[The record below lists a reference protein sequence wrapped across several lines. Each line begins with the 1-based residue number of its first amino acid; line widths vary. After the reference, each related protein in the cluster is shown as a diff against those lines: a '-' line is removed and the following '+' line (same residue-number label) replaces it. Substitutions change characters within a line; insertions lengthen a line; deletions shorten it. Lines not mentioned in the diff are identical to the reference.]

1 MAPHADL
8 SENTPYQPQTLLKED
23 KDLIWEWNHALP
35 APVDDLVHH
44 LISQNVQ
51 DHPKAPA
58 ICAWDAQLDYEEL
71 DDLSSR
77 LSAVL
82 EAQGVKKDVIVPLCF
97 EKSAWTIVALLAV
110 IKAGGAFVLLDAGQP
125 EGRLRE
131 IVRQTKATLMLCSL
145 LQQTSASKLVSNVV
159 AISPGF
165 LRQLPQS
172 VASPIGIDADDTLF
186 VVFTSGSTGLP
197 KGVMSSHRSFASG
210 VHHRRSILDM
220 PNPRVFDFAAYSFDV
235 STDIILS
242 TLIIGGCIC
251 VPSNTERQND
261 IAGAIRRLKVNSADL
276 TPSVARLIRPD
287 SVPGLQVLKL
297 GGELSTVSDV
307 DIWAQK
313 TKLVNIYGP
322 SECLV
327 VATNDLTPGT
337 DPRTIGRG
345 RGAVTWIVAADD
357 HHSLVPVG
365 TIGELVVEGPIIT
378 KGYLHDPER
387 TAVSFIESPYWLLAG
402 GGGYPGRQS
411 RLYKTGDL
419 VHYNS
424 DGSINFVARKDTQV
438 KIRGQRVELS
448 KYSERFSFFDFAYMK
463 DYQKCSSS
471 ESSSQPRKGK
481 RRSDRLVL
489 LFLVVGSTDMSST
502 GEVEHHI
509 EQQLSAKTGLRLSP
523 IADLITPN
531 VDHGRPTLMAFLGM
545 RHLLEEQGHRE
556 MPDALTVRE
565 ALWTVTKDINKSLL
579 KVLPQYMVPTVYI
592 PLWTLPL
599 NNSGKTDRRQI
610 RKLGEALTRKD
621 LTALRAPARSQQKPN
636 PISSL
641 TAMEVRVRTLWSKVL
656 KIEIHDINK
665 TDHFIRLGGDSLQV
679 MKLAAI
685 ADEENIALTVVEI
698 FTHPILA
705 DMAKVAEM
713 KRAA

>member
-8 SENTPYQPQTLLKED
+8 NERLSYQPQSLLDED
-23 KDLIWEWNHALP
+23 KDLIWKWNNSLP
-35 APVDDLVHH
+35 APVDDLVHD
-44 LISQNVQ
+44 LVSKNVQ
-51 DHPKAPA
+51 DNPKAPA
-58 ICAWDAQLDYEEL
+58 VCAWDAELDYEEL

-82 EAQGVKKDVIVPLCF
+82 EVQGVKKDVIVPLCF
-97 EKSAWTIVALLAV
+97 EKSAWTVVAMLAV
-110 IKAGGAFVLLDAGQP
+110 IKTGGAFVLLDAGQP

-131 IVRQTKATLMLCSL
+131 IVRQTRADLMVCSQ
-145 LQQTSASKLVSNVV
+145 LQQVSASRIIPNTVAVS
-159 AISPGF
+159 PEY
-165 LRQLPQS
+165 LRQLPQLACS
-172 VASPIGIDADDTLF
+172 ASKIDSNDTLF

-197 KGVMSSHRSFASG
+197 KGVMSSHRSFVSG

-251 VPSNTERQND
+251 VPSNAERQND
-261 IAGAIRRLKVNSADL
+261 IAGAIRRMKVNSADL
-276 TPSVARLIRPD
+276 TPSVARLIKPE
-287 SVPGLQVLKL
+287 SVPDLQVLKL

-307 DIWAQK
+307 DMWAEK

-327 VATNDLTPGT
+327 VATNDLTPGS

-345 RGAVTWIVAADD
+345 RGAVTWIVSPDN
-357 HHSLVPVG
+357 HHNLVPVG
-365 TIGELVVEGPIIT
+365 SVGELVVEGPIIT

-387 TAVSFIESPYWLLAG
+387 TAVSFIESPYWLNAG
-402 GGGYPGRQS
+402 WGPYTGRKS

-424 DGSINFVARKDTQV
+424 DGSINFVGRKDTQV

-448 KYSERFSFFDFAYMK
+448 
-463 DYQKCSSS
+463 
-471 ESSSQPRKGK
+471 
-481 RRSDRLVL
+481 
-489 LFLVVGSTDMSST
+489 
-502 GEVEHHI
+502 EVEHHI
-509 EQQLSAKTGLRLSP
+509 EQQLFAKTGLRLSP
-523 IADLITPN
+523 VAELVTPN
-531 VDHGRPTLMAFLGM
+531 LDHGRPTLMAFIGLN
-545 RHLLEEQGHRE
+545 HLLEEQGHRE
-556 MPDALTVRE
+556 MPDTQIVQE
-565 ALWTVTKDINKSLL
+565 ALWAVTKDINKSLL
-579 KVLPQYMVPTVYI
+579 KVLPQYMVPTVYV

-621 LTALRAPARSQQKPN
+621 LTALRAPTRSAQKPGN
-636 PISSL
+636 ISSL
-641 TAMEVRVRTLWSKVL
+641 TAMEVRLRMLWSKVL
-656 KIEIHDINK
+656 KMEVSDINK
-665 TDHFIRLGGDSLQV
+665 TDHFIRLGGDSLQI
-679 MKLAAI
+679 MKLAAV

-698 FTHPILA
+698 FSHPVLA
-705 DMAKVAEM
+705 DMAKLVQE
-713 KRAA
+713 KV